1 MKLKRILKAVG
12 VLAITAQ
19 TMGVNAVL
27 AHPGHAHATG
37 VVHGYSW
44 FELLVGFGIAAALL
58 VWVIHRR
65 ED

>member
-27 AHPGHAHATG
+27 AHPGPAHTTG

-44 FELLVGFGIAAALL
+44 FELLVGLGIAAALL